1 MEDYSVKS
9 LMIPIAKYATVP
21 LGTSLADAILALET
35 AQEDYTASKYQHR
48 AILVL
53 DKNENVVGK
62 IGQLRAL
69 EAIEPD
75 YDFTE
80 ILTDIKNHNFSEEYR
95 AQLRDNFRSQGPI
108 LDKESLM
115 AVATKKVEE
124 FMQKPKPGEFVAE
137 DNSLDTAIHK
147 LVAGRLQSLL
157 VTRDDTIVG
166 ILRMADV
173 FAAVFNEIRVFEKD
187 ISN

>member
-1 MEDYSVKS
+1 
-9 LMIPIAKYATVP
+9 MIPIAAYATVP
-21 LGTSLADAILALET
+21 LGTTLADAISALER

-48 AILVL
+48 AVLVL
-53 DKNENVVGK
+53 DKNDNVVGK

-69 EAIEPD
+69 EAIEPE

-80 ILTDIKNHNFSEEYR
+80 ILTNIENHNFSEEYR
-95 AQLRDNFRSQGPI
+95 AQLMDNYRSQGPI
-108 LDKESLM
+108 LNKESLL

-124 FMQKPKPGEFVAE
+124 FMQKPKPGEFVAD

-157 VTRDDTIVG
+157 VTHDNKIVG

-173 FAAVFNEIRVFEKD
+173 FAAVFNEIRVLEPE
-187 ISN
+187 INI